1 MDTQA
6 KLRSVIASS
15 LRLVRGP
22 LGSVLG
28 AWLLAS
34 TGGWAFTIAVAVYA
48 FDRSGAGAVGLVTAA
63 RLLPAVLAAPLSGA
77 LIDRA
82 GRTAVVVGACA
93 LQAGCIAVVAALVVA
108 HGVLWPII
116 VTTAISG
123 AVATAPRP
131 ALEALLPAL
140 VSTPDELVR
149 ATAAWSA
156 IDSTGFLI
164 GGGAGGASIALLGA
178 GAVISIASGLLAVA
192 AILALGLPRV
202 RATEADEAD
211 GESSALAEA
220 LAGLRALANAPLL
233 RTAFVVLAAVML
245 VEGTTDVQLV
255 DLAIG
260 PLRMG
265 NGGPGVLYACWGV
278 GGLLGGAA
286 LLAVVRRRGYGLAL
300 LIGAVVFAIGIGVSG
315 AGSVPVAVLAMLP
328 AGVGFALVETGV
340 MAIVPRLADDMI
352 AGRVYALAEVLYA
365 GAAGVGALVAPT
377 LIRALGVSG
386 SLAAAGGAVA
396 LLALAVNRML
406 AHLDAGQET
415 ASRVRELLRSVG
427 FLAPLPLPRLERLV
441 RNAEPLSVAAG
452 ATIVTA
458 GDIGTEFYVI
468 ADGTVDIVEYGRKQ
482 GPGSGFGE
490 IALLLDAPRTAT
502 VRAATNVNLWTLSRQ
517 TFTAAVGAHGNVA
530 ELADATI
537 AEHLARPRVR

>member
-1 MDTQA
+1 
-6 KLRSVIASS
+6 VIGSS
-15 LRLVRGP
+15 LRFVRGP
-22 LGSVLG
+22 LGSLLG
-28 AWLLAS
+28 AWLLAA

-48 FDRSGAGAVGLVTAA
+48 FGRSGAGAVGLVTAA
-63 RLLPAVLAAPLSGA
+63 RLLPAVLAAPFSGA

-93 LQAGCIAVVAALVVA
+93 LQAGCIAGVAALVIG
-108 HGVLWPII
+108 HGALGPII
-116 VTTAISG
+116 VATAVSG
-123 AVATAPRP
+123 ALATAPRP

-140 VSTPDELVR
+140 ASTPDELVR

-156 IDSTGFLI
+156 IDNAGFLL

-178 GAVISIASGLLAVA
+178 GAVISIAAGLFAVA
-192 AILALGLPRV
+192 AFVALGLPRV
-202 RATEADEAD
+202 RATEEDEAD
-211 GESSALAEA
+211 AEGSALAEM
-220 LAGLRALANAPLL
+220 LAGLRALAGTPLL
-233 RTAFVVLAAVML
+233 RTAFVVLGAVVL

-260 PLRMG
+260 RLRMG
-265 NGGPGVLYACWGV
+265 SGGPGILYACWGV

-300 LIGAVVFAIGIGVSG
+300 LIGAGVFAIGIGVSG
-315 AGSVPVAVLAMLP
+315 AGGVAVAVVAMLP
-328 AGVGFALVETGV
+328 AGVGFALIEAGV
-340 MAIVPRLADDMI
+340 MAIVPRLADDVI

-365 GAAGVGALVAPT
+365 GAAGVGALIAPT

-396 LLALAVNRML
+396 LLGLAVSRTL
-406 AHLDAGQET
+406 GQLDAGQEV
-415 ASRVRELLRSVG
+415 ASRVRELLRGVS

-441 RNAEPLSVAAG
+441 RNAEPLTVPAG
-452 ATIVTA
+452 ATIITA
-458 GDIGTEFYVI
+458 GELGTEFYVI
-468 ADGTVDIVEYGRKQ
+468 ADGTVDIVEYDRQQ

-502 VRAATNVNLWTLSRQ
+502 VRAATDVSLWTLNRQ
-517 TFTAAVGAHGNVA
+517 TFTSAVGAHGDVA